1 MVTVNLQDAKFEDL
15 NIREFSQKAYR
26 AFLPYWNGSE
36 EEFYAYMQ
44 KNGIDYDFK
53 VSNISELGEKTDKFL
68 QDLSAAVRRDI
79 GKFDFRLST
88 ALTQR
93 NLKPIET
100 GDYVKITLS
109 SDEEL
114 SKDAYNSFL
123 SFNSRS
129 FIDFREFDPDKNELT
144 LIYNRRGIFDENERI
159 AILKARNSLTL
170 SDNFQQAKDNNF
182 ILSGLCR
189 ELAKTGMDFRY
200 EYTTTEGV
208 TKEYSISAD
217 KILGFAEKKEEKK
230 EEAVKERMVR
240 EAAKA
245 EIIRENSQTRQSL
258 SEDSSEK
265 EILAEGNTEIRLPVK
280 GGSETNLD
288 EVIEKSISL
297 YEQKEIEK
305 IKIRLAKSREEAMVA
320 YQEMKDRINSG
331 YTIYE
336 SINYI
341 KQKFREEHTANMAS
355 AFLTKDILEV
365 NLLKNTINS
374 QNSEIQKLGMEVENK
389 NSEITK
395 REETITSL
403 KSTVQTKV
411 NEINLQKEQ
420 HQEELA
426 ALTAKAEAKFKELDA
441 SYGKKV
447 KSLEAEIGEQDELIV
462 RLKSQ
467 SELLEKKNSE
477 LLEKTYSQNSE
488 IAELKNRLNLE
499 KIQSNDKNRIS
510 NDKNAQ
516 KNGIITPKPSV
527 SDKQDIGE
535 LKRMLDDEKVNNERK
550 REILGELR
558 MDDILGD
565 EESQDEGKNAKR
577 AKK

>member
-1 MVTVNLQDAKFEDL
+1 M
-15 NIREFSQKAYR
+15 
-26 AFLPYWNGSE
+26 
-36 EEFYAYMQ
+36 
-44 KNGIDYDFK
+44 
-53 VSNISELGEKTDKFL
+53 
-68 QDLSAAVRRDI
+68 
-79 GKFDFRLST
+79 
-88 ALTQR
+88 
-93 NLKPIET
+93 
-100 GDYVKITLS
+100 
-109 SDEEL
+109 
-114 SKDAYNSFL
+114 
-123 SFNSRS
+123 
-129 FIDFREFDPDKNELT
+129 
-144 LIYNRRGIFDENERI
+144 
-159 AILKARNSLTL
+159 
-170 SDNFQQAKDNNF
+170 
-182 ILSGLCR
+182 
-189 ELAKTGMDFRY
+189 
-200 EYTTTEGV
+200 
-208 TKEYSISAD
+208 
-217 KILGFAEKKEEKK
+217 
-230 EEAVKERMVR
+230 
-240 EAAKA
+240 
-245 EIIRENSQTRQSL
+245 
-258 SEDSSEK
+258 
-265 EILAEGNTEIRLPVK
+265 
-280 GGSETNLD
+280 
-288 EVIEKSISL
+288 

-365 NLLKNTINS
+365 NLLKNTIDS
-374 QNSEIQKLGMEVENK
+374 QNSEIQKLGIEVENK

-447 KSLEAEIGEQDELIV
+447 KSLEAEIEEQDELIV

-488 IAELKNRLNLE
+488 IAELKNILNMK
-499 KIQSNDKNRIS
+499 KIQSDDKNQ
-510 NDKNAQ
+510 Q
-516 KNGIITPKPSV
+516 KNGIISSKQPI

-535 LKRMLDDEKVNNERK
+535 LKQMLDDEKTSNERK

-558 MDDILGD
+558 MSDILSD
-565 EESQDEGKNAKR
+565 EEPRDEDKNGKR

>member
-1 MVTVNLQDAKFEDL
+1 
-15 NIREFSQKAYR
+15 
-26 AFLPYWNGSE
+26 
-36 EEFYAYMQ
+36 
-44 KNGIDYDFK
+44 
-53 VSNISELGEKTDKFL
+53 
-68 QDLSAAVRRDI
+68 
-79 GKFDFRLST
+79 
-88 ALTQR
+88 
-93 NLKPIET
+93 
-100 GDYVKITLS
+100 
-109 SDEEL
+109 
-114 SKDAYNSFL
+114 
-123 SFNSRS
+123 
-129 FIDFREFDPDKNELT
+129 
-144 LIYNRRGIFDENERI
+144 
-159 AILKARNSLTL
+159 
-170 SDNFQQAKDNNF
+170 
-182 ILSGLCR
+182 
-189 ELAKTGMDFRY
+189 MDFRY

-230 EEAVKERMVR
+230 EEAVKERIVR

-280 GGSETNLD
+280 GASEVNLD
-288 EVIEKSISL
+288 EVVEKSISL

-336 SINYI
+336 SINYV

-365 NLLKNTINS
+365 NLLKNTIDS
-374 QNSEIQKLGMEVENK
+374 QNSEIQKLGIEVENK

-447 KSLEAEIGEQDELIV
+447 KSLEAEITEQDELIV

-467 SELLEKKNSE
+467 SELLEKKNNE

-488 IAELKNRLNLE
+488 IAELKNILNMK
-499 KIQSNDKNRIS
+499 KIQSDDKNQ
-510 NDKNAQ
+510 Q
-516 KNGIITPKPSV
+516 KDGIISSKQSI

-535 LKRMLDDEKVNNERK
+535 LKQMLDDEKTSNERK

-558 MDDILGD
+558 MSDILSD
-565 EESQDEGKNAKR
+565 EEPRDEDKNGKR